1 MPITFSLRSV
11 AWLGVDPANLRNPSG
26 SPAPRHSAP
35 LVYAEPK
42 LAGLGDDGDE
52 IQYLV
57 HGCPLVSM
65 VAARKSEIDACT
77 VHGLAGEVL
86 YRAYSHTEDEF
97 PIVLSE
103 DHYDAVHAVYTTF
116 TAERA
121 AGRLR

>member
-35 LVYAEPK
+35 LVYDTGKPEH
-42 LAGLGDDGDE
+42 E

-57 HGCPLVSM
+57 HGCPQVSM
-65 VAARKSEIDACT
+65 VSALKGDNDTAT
-77 VHGLAGEVL
+77 FYGPAGEVL
-86 YRAYSHTEDEF
+86 YTAAGGATEALEGRYWDDVAHVRVAF
-97 PIVLSE
+97 
-103 DHYDAVHAVYTTF
+103 AT
-116 TAERA
+116 ERA

>member
-11 AWLGVDPANLRNPSG
+11 AWLGVDPANLKNPSG

-35 LVYAEPK
+35 LVYEGGPA
-42 LAGLGDDGDE
+42 DE

-57 HGCPLVSM
+57 HGCPQVSM
-65 VAARKSEIDACT
+65 VRAVKGEANART
-77 VHGLAGEVL
+77 VHGLAGEVV
-86 YRAYSHTEDEF
+86 YQRFDTGGDEF
-97 PIVLSE
+97 PVLSE
-103 DHYDAVHAVYTTF
+103 DHYDAVHAVYTAF